1 MTHQTDEPIE
11 HLNLSPTART
21 IKGQFDLLMS
31 GDMTADAPYQRGAVW
46 TEEQRILLLKSII
59 AGTPIPALI
68 IADRS
73 SSPTWT
79 VEDPYYAVID
89 GKQRLLTLKAWFTNT
104 LAVPASWFTP
114 KDVEFTIDTDD
125 GPYVTF
131 EGLHAYRVR
140 WFKNIATIPVVECT
154 TKSVQEEAEIYLRVN
169 GAGTAQTTA
178 DLDRAREVTGART
191 NDAFQQRLRDSL
203 KAKMDA
209 VEQICQS
216 DWEDGEP
223 PLVIVVEEPYELSP
237 ALQEEL
243 ERLAR
248 QGRMR
253 ANRDMLGQDDIV
265 HPSNDDEE
273 A

>member
-1 MTHQTDEPIE
+1 MTYQTNEPIE

-31 GDMTADAPYQRGAVW
+31 GDMTADTPYQRGAVW
-46 TEEQRILLLKSII
+46 TEEQRILLIKSII

-104 LAVPASWFTP
+104 IAVPASWFTP
-114 KDVEFTIDTDD
+114 EDVGSTIDTDD
-125 GPYVTF
+125 GPYVTY
-131 EGLHAYRVR
+131 EGLSVVRRR
-140 WFKNIATIPVVECT
+140 WFNNIATIPVVECT
-154 TKSVQEEAEIYLRVN
+154 AKSVQEEAEIYLRVN

-178 DLDRAREVTGART
+178 DLDRARHVART
-191 NDAFQQRLRDSL
+191 EMRVTAQDKRDAAQRLLDQ
-203 KAKMDA
+203 KTD
-209 VEQICQS
+209 
-216 DWEDGEP
+216 DGDM
-223 PLVIVVEEPYELSP
+223 PLIVLIEEEADLSP
-237 ALQEEL
+237 AVREEL

-248 QGRMR
+248 KGRMTGLAWDSPEGR
-253 ANRDMLGQDDIV
+253 
-265 HPSNDDEE
+265 S
-273 A
+273 